1 MRDRLSKPKIKK
13 IRKYLYRL
21 ENKRIKEIKKHLIKL
36 EKSLPKP
43 KKYEDYDDIEC
54 KGIRDK
60 TNYLICQLMKIIHSA
75 NNSFNDNYFEYES
88 KESNNFIN

>member
-36 EKSLPKP
+36 EKSLSKL

-60 TNYLICQLMKIIHSA
+60 KNYLICQLMKII
-75 NNSFNDNYFEYES
+75 
-88 KESNNFIN
+88 INQ